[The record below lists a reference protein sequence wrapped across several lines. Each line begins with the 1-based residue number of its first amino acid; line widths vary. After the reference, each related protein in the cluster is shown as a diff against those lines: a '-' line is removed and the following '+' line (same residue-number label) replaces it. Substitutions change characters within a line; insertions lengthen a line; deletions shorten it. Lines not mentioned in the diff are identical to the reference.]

1 MRKVFLSIVLIAN
14 ILSASKGFG
23 RSAMTDNAVE
33 NLLTYDVISGNSGVS
48 TGNYLAQ
55 LAMRHIDGKSLSPQT
70 FSLLGEQF
78 VRLAETRPEVQE
90 VMNPILEAV
99 SSNETGFSARIS
111 KMKKPKS
118 AVTPSVADENL
129 EDGKTLPKPFSSAS
143 KAEIRDYGTENLD
156 SVYRKAALDLGI
168 EDWLIRF
175 NTPLKDAG
183 IALETSRNYT
193 QTEINT
199 LSSQLRK
206 AFFIEI
212 PNAISNSPFS
222 EETWGA
228 QNTPYVR
235 VLNKMWN
242 DLKLEY
248 PGHFTNTF
256 EDTFRGLYAEGYVG
270 YFKTYTFN
278 LHGASLVWL
287 KKDYESWKE
296 RAKSFADAFYTPPSY
311 KTDNE
316 NALYTAIA
324 RDLGVDIEK
333 VKGLNF
339 AGAGILIDTTKPYD
353 ADDLKNLAKRARAGL
368 LRETSKVS
376 SSPFPPFNMKWA
388 DQCAYVRLLNDIWAT
403 AKNADFTDAF
413 KTRFETNNIS
423 DWIKALRAKALNRG
437 ADYLILKV
445 EDYNSFVDQ
454 LRLVARAGAAPKPA
468 PKAEEPPKG
477 AKPAGAPPAGK
488 GYAEWY
494 INVRGYIYYKRDI
507 EKNMDIMEFENYSY
521 AVFANL
527 TSRDLLLQYRK
538 KAMEYHED
546 KLRTKL
552 NKNEIS
558 QAEFDRLK
566 PLYTEKFKAMSS
578 AYEYLKDIKEKM

>member
-1 MRKVFLSIVLIAN
+1 MSKNFLSLALIAN
-14 ILSASKGFG
+14 ILSASKSFG
-23 RSAMTDNAVE
+23 RSSIIEDAVE
-33 NLLTYDVISGNSGVS
+33 NLITYNIASGNSGVN

-55 LAMRHIDGKSLSPQT
+55 LVMRHLDGKSLSPQT

-90 VMNPILEAV
+90 IMSPVLAEV

-111 KMKKPKS
+111 KMKKPKP
-118 AVTPSVADENL
+118 AAITPVKDEGS
-129 EDGKTLPKPFSSAS
+129 EDDKTLPKPSSS
-143 KAEIRDYGTENLD
+143 EPKAEIKDYAEDNQN
-156 SVYRKAALDLGI
+156 SIYKHAARDLGLD
-168 EDWLIRF
+168 DWRIRLDA
-175 NTPLKDAG
+175 PLKDAG
-183 IALETSRNYT
+183 ITLDASRAYT

-212 PNAISNSPFS
+212 PNIASNSPFS
-222 EETWGA
+222 EGTWGHENA
-228 QNTPYVR
+228 PYVR

-248 PGHFTNTF
+248 SGHFTKTF
-256 EDTFRGLYAEGYVG
+256 EDKFKELYAEGYVG
-270 YFKTYTFN
+270 YFKSGTYN
-278 LHGASLVWL
+278 LRGASLVWI
-287 KKDYESWKE
+287 KKDYESWK
-296 RAKSFADAFYTPPSY
+296 KTIKGWADVFYTPPSY
-311 KTDNE
+311 RTENE

-324 RDLGVDIEK
+324 RDLGVDLEK

-339 AGAGILIDTTKPYD
+339 TRAGIVIDTTKPYD
-353 ADDLKNLAKRARAGL
+353 AENLKALSKRARAAL
-368 LRETSKVS
+368 VRETSKAS

-388 DQCAYVRLLNDIWAT
+388 DQYAYVRLLNDIWAT

-488 GYAEWY
+488 RYAEGH
-494 INVRGYIYYKRDI
+494 INVRGYIYHKKDI
-507 EKNMDIMEFENYSY
+507 EKNMDTMEFEDYSY
-521 AVFANL
+521 VVFANL
-527 TSRDLLLQYRK
+527 TPRELLLKYRK
-538 KAMEYHED
+538 LSLKFHPDKAP
-546 KLRTKL
+546 TK
-552 NKNEIS
+552 
-558 QAEFDRLK
+558 AEESI
-566 PLYTEKFKAMSS
+566 YEAKFKAMSN
-578 AYEYLKDIKEKM
+578 AYEYLKEIKDKM